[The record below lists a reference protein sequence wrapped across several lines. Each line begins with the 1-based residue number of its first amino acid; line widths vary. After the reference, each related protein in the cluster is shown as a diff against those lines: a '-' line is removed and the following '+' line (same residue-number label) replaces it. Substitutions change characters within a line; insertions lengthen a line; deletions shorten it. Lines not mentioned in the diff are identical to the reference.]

1 VASATP
7 IVREIVARVFAR
19 QDVLDACARRDL
31 GTIIKILGSH
41 GVTQGQIAELTGIS
55 QGRLSEWAGHKR
67 APKASSSFEAFAD
80 GLGLPPKARQAL
92 GLAPGHP
99 VLRSPDLLRPTP
111 DRGSAPAAAPLAGSG
126 AGAHHP
132 AGSPVVDLASL
143 PGLEPVRKQLSDVI
157 AVIEAER
164 SRGNAGSPI
173 TRRAWKNLVFTGD
186 AGTGKSRAAAAV
198 GQAYRDLGALRTGH
212 VIEVPA
218 SDLAGAGPRES
229 GTLLGEAIRP
239 ASGGILMITA
249 AHDWYHLPEHGRQ
262 VLGLLYRQL
271 TEYRKEMKDELAV
284 ILAGQANPVRKL
296 LHGHPPLA
304 ARFRAV
310 IEFRGFTPAE
320 LSAIFEDLADEAGL
334 RLTPAARR
342 KAADL
347 LACAENDQRTGNAR
361 LAVRLLNQA
370 TEIQAR
376 RIASTSPRAQTPARL
391 ITITDADIPAHL
403 HPELADSDDNLSGQY
418 L

>member
-1 VASATP
+1 M
-7 IVREIVARVFAR
+7 
-19 QDVLDACARRDL
+19 
-31 GTIIKILGSH
+31 
-41 GVTQGQIAELTGIS
+41 
-55 QGRLSEWAGHKR
+55 
-67 APKASSSFEAFAD
+67 
-80 GLGLPPKARQAL
+80 
-92 GLAPGHP
+92 
-99 VLRSPDLLRPTP
+99 
-111 DRGSAPAAAPLAGSG
+111 
-126 AGAHHP
+126 
-132 AGSPVVDLASL
+132 VDLASL

-157 AVIEAER
+157 LVLEAER

-173 TRRAWKNLVFTGD
+173 TRRAWKNLVFTGG
-186 AGTGKSRAAAAV
+186 AGTGKSRAATAV
-198 GQAYRDLGALRTGH
+198 GQSYRDLGALRTGH

-218 SDLAGAGPRES
+218 SDLAGAGPRET
-229 GTLLGEAIRP
+229 GTLLGEAVRP
-239 ASGGILMITA
+239 ASGGILMITD
-249 AHDWYHLPEHGRQ
+249 AHDWYRLPEHGRQ

-284 ILAGQANPVRKL
+284 ILAGQADPVRKM

-334 RLTPAARR
+334 RLTPAARS

-347 LACAENDQRTGNAR
+347 LACAENGHHSGNAR

-370 TEIQAR
+370 AEMQAR
-376 RIASTSPRAQTPARL
+376 RIASTSSRAQTSATL

-403 HPELADSDDNLSGQY
+403 HPDLAASDDDLSGQY